1 VNTMRRR
8 IESGREKGFD
18 SAMRLTLLKFCLF
31 RFIHEGQARC
41 ERLFRHHLVVY
52 YAYWMGFFISVVFS
66 AQRFCFGVVGLP

>member
-1 VNTMRRR
+1 MRRKL
-8 IESGREKGFD
+8 EKGFG
-18 SAMRLTLLKFCLF
+18 SAMRLTLLKFGLF

-52 YAYWMGFFISVVFS
+52 YAYWMEFCISVVFS